1 MANRINVS
9 HGSKEKF
16 CYSDF
21 LTFTKFPK
29 DEIKCERLKQTDKT
43 PCVKPHS
50 LCKTTVRRRCPS
62 DSMCNCDSFGLS
74 WNHVFDL
81 SKILHCLLNTWTGFV
96 FSARALSSVFG
107 FCRGSPKLWPKLLHH

>member
-43 PCVKPHS
+43 PCVKPQYEEDVRVI
-50 LCKTTVRRRCPS
+50 LCVTV
-62 DSMCNCDSFGLS
+62 
-74 WNHVFDL
+74 
-81 SKILHCLLNTWTGFV
+81 T
-96 FSARALSSVFG
+96 ALDFHGIMYLTYQKYCTVS
-107 FCRGSPKLWPKLLHH
+107 